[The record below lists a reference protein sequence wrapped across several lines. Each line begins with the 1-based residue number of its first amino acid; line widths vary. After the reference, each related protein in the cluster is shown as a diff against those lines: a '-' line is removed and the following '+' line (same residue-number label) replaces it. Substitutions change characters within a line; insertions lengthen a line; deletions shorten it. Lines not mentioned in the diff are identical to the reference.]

1 MQETPIA
8 TLVRAAWLSAAV
20 DTLVKILRDA
30 AATGSRLTRWP
41 TCSRKSMPIG
51 ASEQLIGLEE
61 QRQPALLHEVLHS
74 AITQGPA
81 QVSADTAQRITSAV
95 K

>member
-1 MQETPIA
+1 
-8 TLVRAAWLSAAV
+8 
-20 DTLVKILRDA
+20 
-30 AATGSRLTRWP
+30 
-41 TCSRKSMPIG
+41 MPIG

-81 QVSADTAQRITSAV
+81 HVSAVTAQDHLGGHVTLCEHAGVAHGWSPGL
-95 K
+95 